1 MAQSRSKMTRLATL
15 LGGLLLAAGVHAASW
30 QEGNTYQVN
39 TVVDYNG
46 KTYSALVTHTA
57 HVGAGWNPASTPTLW
72 KETGVSSAT
81 PSPTPTFTAPPVCPI
96 KTPSQYGYWKITDPV
111 TCATEWVVTGTPTP
125 PPTPTPTATAPVV
138 AALPAW
144 NASRVYNSGE
154 RVSVG
159 SSAYEAKWWTQ
170 GNVPGADQWGP
181 WKLVSG
187 TVITPTPTP
196 NTTTPTPTPTKTP
209 CPIVTPIPGS
219 TWVPPANPG
228 DCGSWIPPTPT
239 PWPTPTATATATPTA
254 SPSPTPS
261 TGTDL
266 LPKHVVV
273 GYWHNFDNGSGVMR
287 LKDVPAEYNI
297 INVSFVEG
305 DQSAAKGTAA
315 FVLDKLFNEAEFMA
329 DIKLKQSQ
337 GTKVLVSLGGANGVI
352 VIDSLEARER
362 FIKTLGDII
371 AKYGF
376 DGLDL
381 DMENNLT
388 ITAQDDFRKPVT
400 PQIVN
405 VIAGVKAIK
414 ARFGDK
420 FILTM
425 APEVNYVQGGHGY
438 YGGTW
443 GGYLPI
449 IHGLRDD
456 LNMLHVQ
463 HYNTGSIGATDGR
476 QYSQGTMDFQ
486 VAMTDMLLTGFN
498 LGGDVNKPFPA
509 LRPDQVG
516 FGLPATTSAAGGGYL
531 SITETQ
537 KALDCLMK
545 LQNCGTYK
553 PAKAQPDLRGIMT
566 WSINWDSKQSYDF
579 AKKHSAYFKK

>member
-1 MAQSRSKMTRLATL
+1 MDPVKDANGCTI
-15 LGGLLLAAGVHAASW
+15 SW
-30 QEGNTYQVN
+30 TQTP
-39 TVVDYNG
+39 
-46 KTYSALVTHTA
+46 L
-57 HVGAGWNPASTPTLW
+57 STPTP
-72 KETGVSSAT
+72 TVSAT
-81 PSPTPTFTAPPVCPI
+81 PSATPTV
-96 KTPSQYGYWKITDPV
+96 TPS
-111 TCATEWVVTGTPTP
+111 ATPSATPT
-125 PPTPTPTATAPVV
+125 V
-138 AALPAW
+138 
-144 NASRVYNSGE
+144 
-154 RVSVG
+154 
-159 SSAYEAKWWTQ
+159 
-170 GNVPGADQWGP
+170 
-181 WKLVSG
+181 
-187 TVITPTPTP
+187 
-196 NTTTPTPTPTKTP
+196 
-209 CPIVTPIPGS
+209 
-219 TWVPPANPG
+219 
-228 DCGSWIPPTPT
+228 
-239 PWPTPTATATATPTA
+239 TPTA
-254 SPSPTPS
+254 SVTPLP
-261 TGTDL
+261 GTDL

-305 DQSAAKGTAA
+305 DQSAPKGTAA

-337 GTKVLVSLGGANGVI
+337 GVKVLVSLGGANGVI

-388 ITAQDDFRKPVT
+388 ITSQDDYRNPVT

-425 APEVNYVQGGHGY
+425 APEVNYVQGGHGF

-449 IHGLRDD
+449 IHGLREH

-463 HYNTGSIGATDGR
+463 HYNTGSIGATDGK
-476 QYSQGTMDFQ
+476 QYSQGTVDFQ

-531 SITETQ
+531 SIADTH

-545 LQNCGTYK
+545 LQNCGSYK

-566 WSINWDSKQSYDF
+566 WSINWDSKQNYDF